1 MILLEWKGVVTLNF
15 DDIFRENYERILN
28 FCYVKIGDKQLA
40 EDCAQEVFLVLL
52 KKMHSLKLDTNI
64 AAWLYGAAK
73 NEIKHCLRK
82 NKQNDISLDDLAE
95 IPQEEKENHGL
106 FDEIVTEE
114 EYHILENY
122 YLNDEDISKL
132 AVDKKL
138 SVAAMYQ
145 RIHRIKQKIIKNSD
159 KLHNILKK

>member
-1 MILLEWKGVVTLNF
+1 MNF
-15 DDIFRENYERILN
+15 DDIFREYYEKILN
-28 FCYVKIGDKQLA
+28 FCYAKIGDKQLA
-40 EDCAQEVFLVLL
+40 EDCAQEVFLVLS
-52 KKMHSLKLDTNI
+52 KKMHSLRLDTNI

-82 NKQNDISLDDLAE
+82 NKQDDISLDDLAE
-95 IPQEEKENHGL
+95 IPQEEKENSGL
-106 FDEIVTEE
+106 LEEIVTEE
-114 EYHILENY
+114 EYHILEKY
-122 YLNDEDISKL
+122 YLNGEDISKL

-159 KLHNILKK
+159 KLHNF